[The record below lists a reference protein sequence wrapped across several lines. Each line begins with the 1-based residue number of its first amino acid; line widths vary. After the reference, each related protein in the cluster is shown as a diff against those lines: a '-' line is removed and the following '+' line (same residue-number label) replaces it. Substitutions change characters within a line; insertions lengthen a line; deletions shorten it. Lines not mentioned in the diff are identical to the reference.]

1 VTTTRGAIDGS
12 GAFAFYI
19 ENTPIEFLTPG
30 YSRNFLCGT
39 DSLREIIRDEAGVYQ
54 GEKDPAG
61 PCGAMLIPGISIVE
75 FNPVT
80 EDEAIGLS
88 LTVHYKDPGPAKP
101 EEHLLFSE
109 VSVEFLKGDGA
120 YLIAPMGERAGLD
133 EAVNLW
139 RLPKFGIWRVRA
151 YGDYDFSAGDYV
163 RGDHPDRVY
172 PQDYKESGRTPES
185 LPCQISLEFWPEK
198 TLRDAVHKT
207 YDSGDELITT
217 PCTDYMLSGTPEE
230 IAKRYKV
237 VPPPPF

>member
-1 VTTTRGAIDGS
+1 MTTTRGALDGL

-30 YSRNFLCGT
+30 FVQSFLCGP
-39 DSLREIIRDEAGVYQ
+39 DSLREVVNNEDGSFKTI
-54 GEKDPAG
+54 KDPAG

-88 LTVHYKDPGPAKP
+88 LTVHYKEPGPAKP

-120 YLIAPMGERAGLD
+120 YLIGPMYELAGLD
-133 EAVNLW
+133 EAINLW

-151 YGDYDFSAGDYV
+151 YGDYDFSAGDYAI
-163 RGDHPDRVY
+163 GSHPNRVSSLF
-172 PQDYKESGRTPES
+172 YKESGRTPES

-207 YDSGDELITT
+207 FESGNELITT

-230 IAKRYKV
+230 IAQRYEV